1 MFPYGFPYILSIYYK
16 DQGTNMESVVEGIP
30 TTLRGD
36 LSTKLIDIVLGS
48 EDKNAVPTDLA
59 KNVIYLWRQDQLAS
73 TAGITTLLKAA
84 SLVDTDKTCS
94 TLEEFGLQKVAA
106 TVRSV

>member
-1 MFPYGFPYILSIYYK
+1 MFPYGFSYILSIYYNEM
-16 DQGTNMESVVEGIP
+16 GTIMESIVESIP

-36 LSTKLIDIVLGS
+36 LSSKLIEIVLGS

-84 SLVDTDKTCS
+84 SLVDTDKTCC
-94 TLEEFGLQKVAA
+94 TLEEFGLQKVAT
-106 TVRSV
+106 TVRSI

>member
-1 MFPYGFPYILSIYYK
+1 
-16 DQGTNMESVVEGIP
+16 MEGIIEGIP

-36 LSTKLIDIVLGS
+36 LSNKLVDIVLGG

-84 SLVDTDKTCS
+84 NLVDIDKTCL
-94 TLEEFGLQKVAA
+94 TLDELGLQKVSVA
-106 TVRSV
+106 VRAL